1 MHESYKE
8 KMKMTLMQ
16 HFAELRRRILWT
28 ALVFV
33 LAFCFG
39 WLVSPY
45 VESFLTM
52 PLLNAWDD
60 ASLLYT
66 GITDGLMIQF
76 SLATLVA
83 LIITVPVCLWHVWAY
98 IAPGLHKNEK
108 HFLIPIVVLS
118 PLLFVLGAAFA
129 FYVLFPFVFKF
140 FLEMNETASFPVV
153 LLPAVTGYLAFTI
166 GMLKVFGIAFQMP
179 LVLVGLNRIGLLS
192 KKTAVQSRKYVIVLI
207 FIMAAVLTPP
217 DVVSQILLA
226 LPMLLLFEISLL
238 FMKRDA

>member
-1 MHESYKE
+1 
-8 KMKMTLMQ
+8 MKMTLMQ
-16 HFAELRRRILWT
+16 HFAELRRRILWI

-39 WLVSPY
+39 WFVSPY
-45 VESFLTM
+45 VEAFLTM

-108 HFLIPIVVLS
+108 QFLVPIFLLS
-118 PLLFVLGAAFA
+118 PLLFVVGAAFA

-140 FLEMNETASFPVV
+140 FLEMSETANFPVV

-192 KKTAVQSRKYVIVLI
+192 KKTAVQSRKYVIVVI
-207 FIMAAVLTPP
+207 FILAAVLTPP
-217 DVVSQILLA
+217 DIVSQMLLA
-226 LPMLLLFEISLL
+226 LPMLLLFEISLF